1 MDLIGERMK
10 FIDFND
16 FYQKKDLIK
25 SEFNKLSLREKQIY
39 KLYVYSNRL
48 IREFKLDKIWEY
60 LTEPFGSAY
69 YISGDMLGVYL

>member
-25 SEFNKLSLREKQIY
+25 SEFNKLSLHEKQIY

-48 IREFKLDKIWEY
+48 INEFKLNKIWEY

-69 YISGDMLGVYL
+69 YISGDMLSAHL